1 MTNIEAKE
9 KAIKIV
15 RKYNKYVRFD
25 YQAIKCAI
33 IQVESNIESTFSIKY
48 WSNLGI
54 FVADYLTSD
63 YCNKILSEL
72 EKM

>member
-9 KAIKIV
+9 KAVEIV
-15 RKYNKYVRFD
+15 RKYNQYVRFD

-33 IQVESNIESTFSIKY
+33 LQVKAIIEEYNSGCADIPDSFIYLLNIRE
-48 WSNLGI
+48 
-54 FVADYLTSD
+54 DYQQ
-63 YCNKILSEL
+63 ILSEL